1 MKTTLFLL
9 TLHFLSPMPSIHSMQ
24 EQKTPLMA
32 PDELSPDSSLP
43 QIIIYGEEEELE
55 TFLEQNKKT
64 YWDALE
70 VCAHQDSANMVEYI
84 LSKIVVKKPSTPEK
98 LLKYFEKEDD
108 HYMSWVCSCL
118 PTSCYLWT
126 LPSCP
131 SDVIQTI
138 CMPCVV
144 FADVVRWLGASKM
157 NTEEKNLYSIH
168 LKEMENYKTVKENC
182 MKIRE
187 KAFKEQSLIFVQ
199 AFDRYRTKRKF
210 DSVEKAFK

>member
-9 TLHFLSPMPSIHSMQ
+9 TLHFLSSISCIHSML

-32 PDELSPDSSLP
+32 QDELSPDSSLP
-43 QIIIYGEEEELE
+43 QVIMYGDEEELE
-55 TFLEQNKKT
+55 KFLEENNKT

-70 VCAHQDSANMVEYI
+70 VCLYQDSANMVEYI
-84 LSKIVVKKPSTPEK
+84 LSKILIKKPAMPEI
-98 LLKYFEKEDD
+98 LRKYFEKEED

-131 SDVIQTI
+131 SDSFQTM
-138 CMPCVV
+138 CMPCVA

-157 NTEEKNLYSIH
+157 NTEEKNLHLIH
-168 LKEMENYKTVKENC
+168 LKEMENYRALKENC
-182 MKIRE
+182 LKIRA